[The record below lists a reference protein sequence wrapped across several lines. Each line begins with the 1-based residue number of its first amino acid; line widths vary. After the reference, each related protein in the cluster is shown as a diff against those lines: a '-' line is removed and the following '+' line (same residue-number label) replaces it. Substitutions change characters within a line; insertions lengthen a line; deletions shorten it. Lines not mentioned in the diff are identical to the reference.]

1 MLKIGKKIL
10 KFLRVLC
17 TVVGC
22 IFLVFLV
29 GLSVYG
35 IVNRY
40 PAAIEKNTYLVIDF
54 NQQAISE
61 NENSTLLEELADE
74 QPLSFTKLLQSI
86 EYASEDENITGL
98 VAKINI
104 LGLEPAQVQ
113 DIARAVAVFKAAN
126 KKTFVFSQGFGSF
139 GHGNMEYYL
148 ASFFDKIYMQPHTY
162 IGLTGIE
169 IEVPFFK
176 DILNKIGVLPEFYAR
191 YEYKNAMASLTD
203 NKMSAAYNEEMR
215 GLGQSLMNEI
225 EADITNNR
233 KISEPL
239 KNIINQAPL
248 TTEQGLKFN
257 LIDGV
262 MYAQELD
269 KLLED
274 GGAKHF
280 VGIKDYA
287 AGLYPNDGNLPTI
300 AVLNLNGEIVDG
312 KSENSL
318 RQNNIIGSQNVVE
331 DIEKI
336 KKLDDLKAVVV
347 NINSPGGSY
356 NASDEIYF
364 ALQQLKK
371 ESKVPLIVSQSA
383 YAASGGYFISLAGD
397 YILAEPMTITGSIGV
412 LGGKMVLEKLWQK
425 LGVNWKY
432 IAFGK
437 NAGILSANKPFS
449 QAEKKIFNNSLDEVY
464 RDFTSKV
471 VENRKLTK
479 PIDKVARGRVWT
491 GRQALSLGLID
502 ELGGYSNALNKAIEM
517 GKIAQNQNIK
527 IVSFPEA
534 KSFSEKVGDLIAN
547 TGSIK
552 AEKLIEESGVD
563 ITNLKLFK
571 RLQYDTVLLPFKINM

>member
-126 KKTFVFSQGFGSF
+126 KKTVVFSQGFGSF
-139 GHGNMEYYL
+139 GYGNMEYYL

-269 KLLED
+269 KLLKDE
-274 GGAKHF
+274 GAKHF

-371 ESKVPLIVSQSA
+371 ETKVPLIVSQSA

-425 LGVNWKY
+425 LGVNWEY

>member
-35 IVNRY
+35 IVNLY

-126 KKTFVFSQGFGSF
+126 KKTVVFSQGFGSF

-176 DILNKIGVLPEFYAR
+176 DILNKIGVSPEFYAR

-269 KLLED
+269 KLLKDE
-274 GGAKHF
+274 GAKHF

-347 NINSPGGSY
+347 NINSPGGS
-356 NASDEIYF
+356 
-364 ALQQLKK
+364 
-371 ESKVPLIVSQSA
+371 
-383 YAASGGYFISLAGD
+383 FISLAGD

-425 LGVNWKY
+425 LGVNWEY

-517 GKIAQNQNIK
+517 GKIVQNQNIK

>member
-1 MLKIGKKIL
+1 MLKIGKKLL
-10 KFLRVLC
+10 KFLHSSC
-17 TVVGC
+17 TVVGGIC
-22 IFLVFLV
+22 LIFLL
-29 GLSVYG
+29 GLTIYG
-35 IVNRY
+35 VISRY

-54 NQQAISE
+54 NQQAISDSE
-61 NENSTLLEELADE
+61 DSSLLEELADE

-86 EYASEDENITGL
+86 EFASEDENIIGL
-98 VAKINI
+98 VAKINT

-113 DIARAVAVFKAAN
+113 DIASAISVFKAAN
-126 KKTFVFSQGFGSF
+126 KKTVVFSQGFGPF

-176 DILNKIGVLPEFYAR
+176 DVLNKIGVSPEFYAR
-191 YEYKNAMASLTD
+191 YEYKNAMASLTED
-203 NKMSAAYNEEMR
+203 KMSAAYTEEMR
-215 GLGQSLMNEI
+215 GLGQSLMTEL
-225 EADITNNR
+225 ELDITNNR
-233 KISEPL
+233 KITEPF
-239 KNIINQAPL
+239 KNIVNQAPL

-262 MYAQELD
+262 MYAQQLD
-269 KLLED
+269 KQLKDE
-274 GGAKHF
+274 GAQHF
-280 VGIKDYA
+280 VSIKDYA
-287 AGLYPNDGNLPTI
+287 AVLYPNDGNLPTI

-312 KSENSL
+312 KSEDNL
-318 RQNNIIGSQNVVE
+318 RQNNVIGSQNVVE

-336 KKLDDLKAVVV
+336 KKLDNLKAVVV

-371 ESKVPLIVSQSA
+371 ETKLPLIVSQSS

-397 YILAEPMTITGSIGV
+397 YIFAEPMTITGSIGV
-412 LGGKMVLEKLWQK
+412 LGGKIVLEKLWQK
-425 LGVNWKY
+425 LGVNREY
-432 IAFGK
+432 LAFGK

-449 QAEKKIFNNSLDEVY
+449 SAEKKIFNSSLDEVY
-464 RDFTSKV
+464 ADFTSKV
-471 VENRKLTK
+471 QENRKLTK

-491 GRQALSLGLID
+491 GRQALSLGLVD
-502 ELGGYSNALNKAIEM
+502 ELGGYSEALSRAIEM
-517 GKIAQNQNIK
+517 GKIVQNQNIK
-527 IVSFPEA
+527 IVSFPKA

>member
-1 MLKIGKKIL
+1 
-10 KFLRVLC
+10 
-17 TVVGC
+17 
-22 IFLVFLV
+22 
-29 GLSVYG
+29 
-35 IVNRY
+35 
-40 PAAIEKNTYLVIDF
+40 
-54 NQQAISE
+54 
-61 NENSTLLEELADE
+61 
-74 QPLSFTKLLQSI
+74 
-86 EYASEDENITGL
+86 
-98 VAKINI
+98 
-104 LGLEPAQVQ
+104 
-113 DIARAVAVFKAAN
+113 
-126 KKTFVFSQGFGSF
+126 
-139 GHGNMEYYL
+139 MEYYL

-269 KLLED
+269 KLLKDE
-274 GGAKHF
+274 GAKHF

-425 LGVNWKY
+425 LGVNWEY

-517 GKIAQNQNIK
+517 GKIVQNQNIK

>member
-1 MLKIGKKIL
+1 MLKIGKKLL
-10 KFLRVLC
+10 KFLHSSC

-22 IFLVFLV
+22 ICLIFLL
-29 GLSVYG
+29 GLTIYG
-35 IVNRY
+35 VISRY

-54 NQQAISE
+54 NQQAISDSE
-61 NENSTLLEELADE
+61 DSSLLEELADE

-86 EYASEDENITGL
+86 EFASEDENIIGL
-98 VAKINI
+98 VAKINT

-113 DIARAVAVFKAAN
+113 DIARAISVFKAAN
-126 KKTFVFSQGFGSF
+126 KKTVVFSQGFGPF

-176 DILNKIGVLPEFYAR
+176 DVLNKIGVSPEFYAR
-191 YEYKNAMASLTD
+191 YEYKNAMASLTED
-203 NKMSAAYNEEMR
+203 KMSAAYTEEMR
-215 GLGQSLMNEI
+215 GLGQNLMTEL
-225 EADITNNR
+225 ELDITNNR
-233 KISEPL
+233 KITEPF
-239 KNIINQAPL
+239 KNIVNQAPL

-262 MYAQELD
+262 MYAQQLD
-269 KLLED
+269 KQLKEE
-274 GGAKHF
+274 GAQHF
-280 VGIKDYA
+280 VSIKDYA

-312 KSENSL
+312 KSEDNL
-318 RQNNIIGSQNVVE
+318 RQNNVIGSQNVVE

-336 KKLDDLKAVVV
+336 KKLDNLKAVVV

-371 ESKVPLIVSQSA
+371 ETKLPLIVSQSS

-397 YILAEPMTITGSIGV
+397 YIFAEPMTITGSIGV
-412 LGGKMVLEKLWQK
+412 LGGKIVLEKLWQK
-425 LGVNWKY
+425 LGVNWEY
-432 IAFGK
+432 LAFGK

-449 QAEKKIFNNSLDEVY
+449 SAEKKIFNSSLDEVY
-464 RDFTSKV
+464 ADFTSKV
-471 VENRKLTK
+471 QENRKLTK

-491 GRQALSLGLID
+491 GRQALSLGLVD
-502 ELGGYSNALNKAIEM
+502 ELGGYSEALSRAIEM
-517 GKIAQNQNIK
+517 GKIVQNQNIK
-527 IVSFPEA
+527 IVSFPKA

>member
-126 KKTFVFSQGFGSF
+126 KKTVVFSQGFGSF

-148 ASFFDKIYMQPHTY
+148 ASFFDEIYMQPHTY

-269 KLLED
+269 KLLKDE
-274 GGAKHF
+274 GAKHF

-371 ESKVPLIVSQSA
+371 ETKVPLIVSQSA

-425 LGVNWKY
+425 LGVNWEY
-432 IAFGK
+432 IALGK